1 MGVFKIYFM
10 KKNIVLKRVYDPLSD
25 NDGLRILVDRVW
37 PRGLTKEKAKVDVW
51 LKNIAPS
58 TALRKWF
65 AHDISKWPAFV
76 EKYQTE
82 LKQNNDAVHTLIEIA
97 SKQKCTLLFGAKD
110 VEHNQAVVLFQF
122 LQHLKK

>member
-10 KKNIVLKRVYDPLSD
+10 KKNIVLKRVYDPPSD

-37 PRGLTKEKAKVDVW
+37 PRGLTKEKAIVDVW

-97 SKQKCTLLFGAKD
+97 TKQKCTLLFGAKD

>member
-10 KKNIVLKRVYDPLSD
+10 KKNIVLKRAYDPPSD

-37 PRGLTKEKAKVDVW
+37 PRGLTKEKAIVDVW

-82 LKQNNDAVHTLIEIA
+82 LKQNNDAVLTLIEIA
-97 SKQKCTLLFGAKD
+97 TKHKCTLWFGAKD

>member
-10 KKNIVLKRVYDPLSD
+10 KKNIVLKRVYDPPSD

-82 LKQNNDAVHTLIEIA
+82 LKQNNDAVHTIVEIL

-110 VEHNQAVVLFQF
+110 AEHNQAVVLLQF

>member
-1 MGVFKIYFM
+1 MQ
-10 KKNIVLKRVYDPLSD
+10 KNILLKRVYDPPSD
-25 NDGLRILVDRVW
+25 DDGLRILVDRVW

-82 LKQNNDAVHTLIEIA
+82 LKQNNDAVHTLTEIA

>member
-1 MGVFKIYFM
+1 VGVFKIYFM
-10 KKNIVLKRVYDPLSD
+10 QKNILLKRVYDPPSD

-82 LKQNNDAVHTLIEIA
+82 LKQNNDAVHTLTEIA

>member
-10 KKNIVLKRVYDPLSD
+10 KKNIVLKRVYDPPSD

>member
-1 MGVFKIYFM
+1 VGVFKIYFM
-10 KKNIVLKRVYDPLSD
+10 QKNILLKRVYDPPSD
-25 NDGLRILVDRVW
+25 NDGVRILVDRIW
-37 PRGLTKEKAKVDVW
+37 PRGLTKEKAKVDLW

-58 TALRKWF
+58 TSLRKWF

-82 LKQNNDAVHTLIEIA
+82 LKQNNDAVHTLVEIA